1 MDFQFILAGLSPLL
15 SGILL
20 YEYRKQSAKNKI
32 EDQMRE
38 QQHAALVG
46 GVEALLRDRLLHG
59 MEEGLANGY
68 APISKAESLNSM
80 YLAYHNLGGNGI
92 VTETYKRFMA
102 LPHVPPDHQ

>member
-1 MDFQFILAGLSPLL
+1 MDLQFILAGLSPLL

-20 YEYRKQSAKNKI
+20 YEYKKQSAKNKI

-68 APISKAESLNSM
+68 APISM